1 MDTKLIQNDV
11 MIANFEAD
19 PEKRNKIFKNE
30 IQVYTK
36 EHELDLE
43 QHKQVAEVRA
53 KEQFENYKKD
63 QMQGLV
69 GATPSMLV
77 EYLKASNLEMKEKV
91 LSMQT
96 KLVQNKFVTIG
107 DIDVGEERQR
117 G

>member
-43 QHKQVAEVRA
+43 QHK
-53 KEQFENYKKD
+53 
-63 QMQGLV
+63 
-69 GATPSMLV
+69 
-77 EYLKASNLEMKEKV
+77 
-91 LSMQT
+91 
-96 KLVQNKFVTIG
+96 
-107 DIDVGEERQR
+107 
-117 G
+117 